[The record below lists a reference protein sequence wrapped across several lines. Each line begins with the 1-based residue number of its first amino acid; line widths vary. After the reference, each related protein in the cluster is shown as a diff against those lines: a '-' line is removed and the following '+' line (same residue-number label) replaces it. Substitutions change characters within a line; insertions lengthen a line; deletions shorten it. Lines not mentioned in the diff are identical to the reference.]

1 MKTNGNYK
9 IQKMPPPASGFRTFS
24 PVMGATPPLAR
35 VAPITATVSQVTWR
49 FHDYM
54 ITWLEDYHDYS
65 NCFTSHLKII
75 MMIVMGTISYDSV
88 VIVIM
93 TSIIVVIASMAPP
106 YCSTDTTGPCSP

>member
-1 MKTNGNYK
+1 MTTNCNYK
-9 IQKMPPPASGFRTFS
+9 IQKVPPTCIGLQNLFPGDGRHSSIGKSCA
-24 PVMGATPPLAR
+24 
-35 VAPITATVSQVTWR
+35 
-49 FHDYM
+49 
-54 ITWLEDYHDYS
+54 DYS

-93 TSIIVVIASMAPP
+93 TSIIVMIGSMAPP